1 MDQEWIVWGSELS
14 PFALKLRALCRFKGL
29 KHRFLP
35 ADDGFVEAL
44 RYECRRR
51 LLVAG
56 LLKLTAPKMTTLD
69 EFPLVPYLFG
79 PNGEN
84 LYESTAIAHWLDST
98 LDTPA
103 IVPTDPVKAFVV
115 CLIDD
120 FFDEWGLYLVHH
132 NRWKVAALENDAG
145 QRLGEEQKALFLPA
159 MRRRF
164 GRWFAARQTRRLPYL
179 FSVAP
184 EGFKIDG
191 VIAER
196 QPRSRDGFPAT
207 HQLLEDS
214 FDRILQAIE
223 PIFRHRSSLL
233 GDGFTL
239 ADASLYGQLG
249 MNLADSE
256 IAHQLEVKAPAT
268 HAWLSQIHSGNLP
281 DGEPKPASI
290 PADLKPL
297 LTEIARVYFPLMQQ
311 NETAYQRISGNAKA
325 QFNERAF
332 WKNQSLYQGELDGHP
347 YKAVVKTFQVAS
359 WRVVCET
366 WRGLNPEQR
375 QAVLELLPSGSTDA
389 FGKV

>member
-1 MDQEWIVWGSELS
+1 
-14 PFALKLRALCRFKGL
+14 
-29 KHRFLP
+29 
-35 ADDGFVEAL
+35 
-44 RYECRRR
+44 
-51 LLVAG
+51 
-56 LLKLTAPKMTTLD
+56 
-69 EFPLVPYLFG
+69 
-79 PNGEN
+79 
-84 LYESTAIAHWLDST
+84 
-98 LDTPA
+98 
-103 IVPTDPVKAFVV
+103 
-115 CLIDD
+115 
-120 FFDEWGLYLVHH
+120 
-132 NRWKVAALENDAG
+132 
-145 QRLGEEQKALFLPA
+145 
-159 MRRRF
+159 
-164 GRWFAARQTRRLPYL
+164 
-179 FSVAP
+179 
-184 EGFKIDG
+184 
-191 VIAER
+191 
-196 QPRSRDGFPAT
+196 
-207 HQLLEDS
+207 LLEDS

-223 PIFRHRSSLL
+223 PIFSHRSSLL